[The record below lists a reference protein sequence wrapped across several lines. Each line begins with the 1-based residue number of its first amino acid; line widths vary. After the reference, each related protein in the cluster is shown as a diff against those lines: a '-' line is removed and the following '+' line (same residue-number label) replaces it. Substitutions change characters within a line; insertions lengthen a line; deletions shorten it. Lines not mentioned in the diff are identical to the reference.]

1 MAHQEEFGFSAEWA
15 AAMDERDPLSIWR
28 TRFHFPLH
36 NGEPCIYLT
45 GNSLGLQPTS
55 TRAWVDHE
63 LDAWAKFGVEGHFK
77 GHHPWVSYHE
87 ILTEGAARLV
97 GAKPIEVVMM
107 NQLTSNLHFLLVSFY
122 RPAGKRIRI
131 LTEAKAFPSDQYAL
145 DAQARLHGFDPQE
158 VIIELEP
165 RAGEHAL
172 RVEDVLS
179 AIQEHKETLALV
191 FFGGVNYYSGE
202 VMPMKAIAAA
212 ANEIGAQVGFNLA
225 HAAGNIPLQLHDWN
239 VDFAVW
245 CSYKY
250 LNSGPGGVAG
260 AFVHERH
267 ARRFDLPRL
276 SGWWGHDKETR
287 FQMDRRF
294 IPLPGAEG
302 WQVSNAPVLSMAA
315 HKASL
320 EYFDQVGMDSLRRK
334 SLLLTPYL
342 RFVLERFTDK
352 FGFTIITPSNP
363 EQHGCQISVLAH
375 RNGRALF
382 EWLTQHGVITD
393 WREPNVIRMAPV
405 PFYNSFTD
413 VYRLGELLDG
423 FSS

>member
-1 MAHQEEFGFSAEWA
+1 MALKEEFTFSADWA
-15 AAMDERDPLSIWR
+15 AAMDERDPLSVWR
-28 TRFHFPLH
+28 TRFHIPQH
-36 NGEPCIYLT
+36 NGEPCIYFT
-45 GNSLGLQPTS
+45 GNSLGLQPVS
-55 TRAWVDHE
+55 TRDWVNSE
-63 LDAWAKFGVEGHFK
+63 LDAWSRYGVEGHFK
-77 GHHPWVSYHE
+77 NHNPWVSYHE

-97 GAKPIEVVMM
+97 GAKPLEVVMM

-158 VIIELEP
+158 VLIELDP
-165 RAGEHAL
+165 RLGEHVL
-172 RVEDVLS
+172 RPEDVLS
-179 AIQEHKETLALV
+179 AIQENRDSLALV

-212 ANEIGAQVGFNLA
+212 AHEAGAQVGFNLA
-225 HAAGNIPLQLHDWN
+225 HATGNIPLHLHDWD

-260 AFVHERH
+260 AFVHERY
-267 ARRFDLPRL
+267 AQRFDLPRL

-294 IPLPGAEG
+294 IPLSGAEG

-320 EYFDQVGMDSLRRK
+320 EYFDQVGMDALRRK
-334 SLLLTPYL
+334 SLMLTPYL
-342 RFVLERFTDK
+342 RFVLERFTEK
-352 FGFTIITPSNP
+352 FGFTIITPSNS

-375 RNGRALF
+375 KNGRALF

-413 VYRLGELLDG
+413 VYRLGELLEG
-423 FSS
+423 FSG